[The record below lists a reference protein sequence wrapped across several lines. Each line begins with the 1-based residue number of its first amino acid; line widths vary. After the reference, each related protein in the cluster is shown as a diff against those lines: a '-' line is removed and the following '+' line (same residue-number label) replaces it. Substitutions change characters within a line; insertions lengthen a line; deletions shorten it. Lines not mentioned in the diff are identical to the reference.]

1 MIFDANNRL
10 SAKDSLDRANILCE
24 WVKRQP
30 NSIRRGRP
38 GVRGRDEGQQRLP
51 PPPIAGGAGMH
62 IAPPR
67 GAAAQAA
74 PANAPV
80 ARAAVQPPAQL
91 PGLQNPA
98 PTADLSRPGIAMV
111 AIRGQTVTMRRA
123 DNRFDAREILVASG
137 VPDSEKARLAGLL
150 RKEGVRFGDGPVCV
164 SLRHAE
170 LLTNATKLKTEMAPL
185 LAVAQGLN
193 LPEDGPI
200 NPDRDRPLPSVEG
213 PPARAAPSITLGPPL
228 EGIFQTILYRRNAI
242 AYIPSQRF
250 VNLRQLGIAY
260 GLHHESALRWI
271 KRHKVEC
278 QQITAVRTGFRGT
291 YVHYA
296 AAQAYLSAK
305 HINLQWP
312 NVTRPSVKLP
322 NVKRPDVKRTDVKQV
337 NAKPPRPEQLQP
349 RVLPRTISFHGFTPG
364 AAVCTSRH
372 ARCEREQ

>member
-1 MIFDANNRL
+1 
-10 SAKDSLDRANILCE
+10 
-24 WVKRQP
+24 
-30 NSIRRGRP
+30 
-38 GVRGRDEGQQRLP
+38 
-51 PPPIAGGAGMH
+51 
-62 IAPPR
+62 
-67 GAAAQAA
+67 
-74 PANAPV
+74 
-80 ARAAVQPPAQL
+80 
-91 PGLQNPA
+91 
-98 PTADLSRPGIAMV
+98 MV

-150 RKEGVRFGDGPVCV
+150 GKEGVRFGDGPVWV

-170 LLTNATKLKTEMAPL
+170 LLTNATKLKIEMAPL

-193 LPEDGPI
+193 LPENGPI

-250 VNLRQLGIAY
+250 VNLRHLDIAY

-296 AAQAYLSAK
+296 AAQAYCAALGVRNCEILDRLIAMAAASEREAY
-305 HINLQWP
+305 
-312 NVTRPSVKLP
+312 
-322 NVKRPDVKRTDVKQV
+322 
-337 NAKPPRPEQLQP
+337 QP
-349 RVLPRTISFHGFTPG
+349 AVAQRDAAQREAAQREAARREADRREASQREAATPRTTHIAPSPYDRNDGNNSSKYTENNYSYGSYLAPSPSTGSRLAQQSVRAATPG
-364 AAVCTSRH
+364 ANESNGSGGYYKFVDTDSDTKKGIFGFLS
-372 ARCEREQ
+372 